1 MAIKKQAFYE
11 GAALH
16 MVARAGGI
24 TNIQYDAPF
33 FLLDKRLLVFLKYCT
48 KGRSPWGFTFTP
60 SEQIILANRGAGFP
74 IIIGLICG
82 SDGIATL
89 FYDDYCKITTPQNS
103 PVHIACFRR
112 HNEHYEISGPNGV
125 LNTKVPPSMW
135 QRILQHEEEIYAAS

>member
-1 MAIKKQAFYE
+1 MAIQKQAFYE

-16 MVARAGGI
+16 MVARAGGT

-48 KGRSPWGFTFTP
+48 KSRSPWGFTFTP
-60 SEQIILANRGAGFP
+60 SEQIILANRRAESTV
-74 IIIGLICG
+74 IIGLICG

-89 FYDDYCKITTPQNS
+89 AYDDYCEIAAQQNL
-103 PVHIACFRR
+103 PVHVSCFRQ

-135 QRILQHEEEIYAAS
+135 QKILQQEETLYATS